1 MATKDLEVLKL
12 QEQGLSIED
21 IAKKLDYTNIDSLAK
36 YMNKRGYSKKNGKFI
51 LKEGKQMVIE
61 QIQTIEN
68 TELKEIKEQLKS
80 INLWAFEQS
89 CKKDLVVEPKQ
100 LDLKGYSIR
109 ADKGALELFDKVAEK
124 YSNVSKS
131 YLFSKALE
139 EFAEKYL

>member
-1 MATKDLEVLKL
+1 
-12 QEQGLSIED
+12 
-21 IAKKLDYTNIDSLAK
+21 
-36 YMNKRGYSKKNGKFI
+36 
-51 LKEGKQMVIE
+51 MVIE